1 MKADIKVNLL
11 RMVIKYQGIIIQL
24 DGTDIKHQV

>member
-1 MKADIKVNLL
+1 MKADIKGNLL
-11 RMVIKYQGIIIQL
+11 RTVIKYQGIIQL